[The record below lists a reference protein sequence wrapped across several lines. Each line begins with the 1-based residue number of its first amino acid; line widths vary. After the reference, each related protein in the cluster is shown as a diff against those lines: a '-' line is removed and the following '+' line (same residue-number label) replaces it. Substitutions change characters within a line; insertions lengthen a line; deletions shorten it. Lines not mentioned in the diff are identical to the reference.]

1 MQAGIGTSDSAPSSY
16 QIRSFGSPCSAEPE
30 LSVSV
35 EEGFTPIQVEWAN
48 DRTEAEINTSE
59 ALFSGQRMEKREL
72 N

>member
-1 MQAGIGTSDSAPSSY
+1 MGPQTAPPLL
-16 QIRSFGSPCSAEPE
+16 IKLGLLDPPARPEPE